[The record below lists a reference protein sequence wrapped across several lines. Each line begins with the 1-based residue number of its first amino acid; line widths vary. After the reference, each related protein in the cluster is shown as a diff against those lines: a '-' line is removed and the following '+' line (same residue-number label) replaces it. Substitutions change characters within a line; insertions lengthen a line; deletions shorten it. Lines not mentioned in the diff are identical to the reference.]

1 VTELVLAC
9 TIVLAV
15 RDVPLANIDH
25 AIERHLGREDQSSH
39 RVTSPPFGKE
49 HCYPMAASTIGGKR
63 NSVVMRPMLAAMD
76 GLTFENFL
84 RAFLPVGPFNDPLQ
98 IGRELGG
105 RPRLRFAS

>member
-1 VTELVLAC
+1 
-9 TIVLAV
+9 
-15 RDVPLANIDH
+15 
-25 AIERHLGREDQSSH
+25 
-39 RVTSPPFGKE
+39 
-49 HCYPMAASTIGGKR
+49 
-63 NSVVMRPMLAAMD
+63 MRPMLAAMD